1 MPSAARAGC
10 NSSAA
15 DARSRAE
22 LPDLDPHL
30 DTICA
35 VDSGVGGS
43 SGKHCVKAL
52 LTAYVERVT
61 GSATES
67 RCVQVHHL
75 YRVDKG
81 CVAE

>member
-15 DARSRAE
+15 DAKSRAE
-22 LPDLDPHL
+22 LPDLGPHL

-35 VDSGVGGS
+35 GDSGVGGS
-43 SGKHCVKAL
+43 SGKHRVKAL
-52 LTAYVERVT
+52 LTSYVKRITSSVT
-61 GSATES
+61 EL
-67 RCVQVHHL
+67 RCVQVRHL